1 MEEAD
6 YGNMPD
12 FDAGESRFAPPDAV
26 ILSSLRI
33 EPPFLL
39 DFRKKTLVP
48 AQEIACQCE
57 KGSEVLRASVAR
69 AVRRHER
76 KRASRALAR
85 GGVALIPHAPTPE
98 RSAPLV
104 PDQSTG
110 LDESPSSSAP
120 IPPPQPRRVESAV
133 DSAIT
138 SVRLTSSSPP

>member
-1 MEEAD
+1 MEPMHQDHDERTKTKRVYDERVVDKESFQAMEEAD
-6 YGNMPD
+6 YDNMPD

-39 DFRKKTLVP
+39 DFRKKSLVP

-85 GGVALIPHAPTPE
+85 GG
-98 RSAPLV
+98 
-104 PDQSTG
+104 
-110 LDESPSSSAP
+110 
-120 IPPPQPRRVESAV
+120 
-133 DSAIT
+133 
-138 SVRLTSSSPP
+138 